1 MHNADDEL
9 CLKYVLNEL
18 DPSEVLLVERAMA
31 KDDDTLIEVESLR
44 LTLRKIDRI
53 PEYKPPK
60 HVQQRILEE
69 AKRHAEERYQQSR
82 IINFFS
88 IQNKMSYTAAA
99 VAAVLLISISYGMY
113 QYSVE
118 YQTDLNSAGAALES
132 FGPANITQ
140 TDAPDIDFSTSNTRT
155 ASSERTVFSAGSAGM
170 LQPSFNNSY
179 SPKLNYTRTSGGL
192 GQFRTAGNFGGGS
205 FSTGSHQSFIP
216 LHFGSSSLSN
226 SLNRPNMRNINGYS
240 IK

>member
-31 KDDDTLIEVESLR
+31 NDDDTLIEVESLR
-44 LTLRKIDRI
+44 LTLRKIDRM
-53 PEYKPPK
+53 PEYKPPR

-88 IQNKMSYTAAA
+88 FQNTVSYTAAA

-113 QYSVE
+113 QYAVE
-118 YQTDLNSAGAALES
+118 YQQVPNTSADVQEGFA
-132 FGPANITQ
+132 PANFTQ
-140 TDAPDIDFSTSNTRT
+140 TDAPVIDFSTSNSS
-155 ASSERTVFSAGSAGM
+155 ASPNKRTVFPAGSAGT
-170 LQPSFNNSY
+170 LQPSFNNRYDTGLKY
-179 SPKLNYTRTSGGL
+179 SRTSGNL
-192 GQFRTAGNFGGGS
+192 SQFSTAGGFGGGS
-205 FSTGSHQSFIP
+205 FSSGRHQSFIP
-216 LHFGSSSLSN
+216 LQLGNSNLSN
-226 SLNRPNMRNINGYS
+226 SLNRSNTRTINGYS